1 MTQNKDRGKI
11 NCHSEN
17 KGEKQSDDD
26 RAWRRVGQDKR
37 LNEESTRDKTK
48 GANNAK

>member
-1 MTQNKDRGKI
+1 MTQNKDLGKI

-17 KGEKQSDDD
+17 KGGKQSDDD
-26 RAWRRVGQDKR
+26 RAWRTVGQDKR

-48 GANNAK
+48 EANNTK